1 MKKKLD
7 YNLTLK
13 TYIIFLKKNNL
24 YDHKK
29 IFFYENNIEKLKNWT
44 NLDFRKN
51 VEWYKKI
58 KKNNKAVV
66 QNVHLEKMKKW
77 TYDKKKGTISHDSGE
92 FFCIEGKRISKTKR
106 EVNNWD
112 QPFIKQI
119 GYKGGIIGLVRSVVK
134 GVPHYLVDAKFE
146 PGNYNDIQLSP
157 SLQAT
162 YSNLNRV
169 HLGNKPKVANKYFKK
184 NFKTI
189 RKFWVTEDGGRLFKK
204 RNLHWI
210 IQYNGKINLPGPTYK
225 WLTLWE
231 LDRFLKMGYYV
242 GPHLRSILSLI

>member
-77 TYDKKKGTISHDSGE
+77 NYDKKKGTISHDSGE

-106 EVNNWD
+106 
-112 QPFIKQI
+112 
-119 GYKGGIIGLVRSVVK
+119 
-134 GVPHYLVDAKFE
+134 
-146 PGNYNDIQLSP
+146 
-157 SLQAT
+157 
-162 YSNLNRV
+162 NRE
-169 HLGNKPKVANKYFKK
+169 L
-184 NFKTI
+184 
-189 RKFWVTEDGGRLFKK
+189 K
-204 RNLHWI
+204 RE
-210 IQYNGKINLPGPTYK
+210 K
-225 WLTLWE
+225 
-231 LDRFLKMGYYV
+231 
-242 GPHLRSILSLI
+242 